1 MAIEIKLPELGESI
15 DSATVTRVLVK
26 VGDAVKAE
34 QPILEVDTDKASV
47 DVPASSSGRV
57 KEIRVKEGEVISV
70 GQIVMTLEEA
80 GSAAAPPS
88 PAKPSESSPAKT
100 EPVKSPAVEAKP
112 AEPEAK
118 KETAQETS
126 APVQVPQPPQPQQ
139 SPEQTPET
147 VDAAPSLRRMARELG
162 IDIHAVA
169 GTGPEGRI
177 TEEDIRNYARSI
189 ILNASGV
196 ESVAKVSRTTDFSR
210 WGAVETKAMSGV
222 RRAIA
227 EHMYNS
233 WSSIPHVTQFD
244 TADITE
250 LEEERKS
257 LEKKAGGKL
266 TVTAVALKVAAAA
279 LKVFPQFNV
288 SVDPQRGEIISKK
301 YIHIGVAVDTDHG
314 LLVPVIRDVNQKN
327 LLELSAEL
335 TQAAEKARN
344 RTLSLEE
351 MQGGTFTITNLG
363 GIGGV
368 NFTPIVNS
376 PEVAILGISRSSVQP
391 VFRDGELKPRLVL
404 PLALSYDHRAVDGA
418 DGARFLRWVA
428 EAFEQ
433 PLKLLLEG

>member
-1 MAIEIKLPELGESI
+1 
-15 DSATVTRVLVK
+15 
-26 VGDAVKAE
+26 
-34 QPILEVDTDKASV
+34 
-47 DVPASSSGRV
+47 
-57 KEIRVKEGEVISV
+57 
-70 GQIVMTLEEA
+70 
-80 GSAAAPPS
+80 
-88 PAKPSESSPAKT
+88 
-100 EPVKSPAVEAKP
+100 
-112 AEPEAK
+112 
-118 KETAQETS
+118 
-126 APVQVPQPPQPQQ
+126 
-139 SPEQTPET
+139 
-147 VDAAPSLRRMARELG
+147 
-162 IDIHAVA
+162 
-169 GTGPEGRI
+169 
-177 TEEDIRNYARSI
+177 
-189 ILNASGV
+189 
-196 ESVAKVSRTTDFSR
+196 
-210 WGAVETKAMSGV
+210 
-222 RRAIA
+222 
-227 EHMYNS
+227 MYNS